1 MGITHVTPPPD
12 LVQAPPHQ
20 AASGRQRATT
30 AGTDEKRDRILQVAQ
45 ELFAAQGYAATT
57 MAQIVETLGVTKP
70 FVYYY
75 FRNKQEIFEILS
87 WQPTVACFTA
97 MDFAPDDARPA
108 HVQVAQGLERLIR
121 ATLAHYP
128 ASFFP
133 YREPQAYR
141 PEYRAAQKALA
152 QHFYARLCTLLEA
165 ARAEGHFTLQET
177 RIAAQAAC
185 SLPGFLYHW
194 YRPEGRLPREAMV
207 AELTGLALRMLGL
220 PASVGTPTDP
230 PAFT

>member
-1 MGITHVTPPPD
+1 MGITNVTPRPGP
-12 LVQAPPHQ
+12 AKATAHPG
-20 AASGRQRATT
+20 ARGRQRAAT

-45 ELFAAQGYAATT
+45 DLFAAQGYAATT

-97 MDFAPDDARPA
+97 MDFAPEDERPA
-108 HVQVAQGLERLIR
+108 HAKVAQGLERLIR

-133 YREPQAYR
+133 YREPQAFR
-141 PEYRAAQKALA
+141 PEYRRAQKALA
-152 QHFYARLCTLLEA
+152 QHFYARMCALLEA
-165 ARAEGHFTLQET
+165 ARAEGHFDLQET

-194 YRPEGRLPREAMV
+194 YRPDGRLPSEAMV
-207 AELTGLALRMLGL
+207 AELTALALRMLGL
-220 PASVGTPTDP
+220 PVPV
-230 PAFT
+230 